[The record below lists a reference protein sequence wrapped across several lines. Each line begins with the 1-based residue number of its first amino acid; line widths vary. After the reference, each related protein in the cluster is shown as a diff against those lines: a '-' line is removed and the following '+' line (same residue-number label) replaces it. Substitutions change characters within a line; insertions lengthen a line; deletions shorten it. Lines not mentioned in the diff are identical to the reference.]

1 MAVAHRGGRAVSARI
16 ALIVLGLMLGGYG
29 AVLVWE
35 NPPVIIMRIVVWA
48 LVGVVL
54 HDLVFAPVCVALGFA
69 ARRLI
74 PGKWWPPIALAAF
87 CSVVLVFLAIPVYG
101 KPGLRPDNMTVLDR
115 NYPLGLWIS
124 LGVVWACVPL
134 YYLAAQL
141 RMRAG
146 RGNTAFHAPG
156 VEIDTRAVDHLRGQ
170 RSHSPHVNLGD
181 STQQLPVRQDEV
193 VEQKRPDDVEP
204 EPPAL

>member
-1 MAVAHRGGRAVSARI
+1 MTTVRVI
-16 ALIVLGLMLGGYG
+16 LIGVGLVLGGYG

-54 HDLVFAPVCVALGFA
+54 HDALFAPACVALGFA

-74 PGKWWPPIALAAF
+74 PGKWWPPVAVAAF

-101 KPGLRPDNMTVLDR
+101 KPGMRPDNMTVLDR

-124 LGVVWACVPL
+124 LVFVWL
-134 YYLAAQL
+134 SLLIYFLAVRL
-141 RMRAG
+141 
-146 RGNTAFHAPG
+146 
-156 VEIDTRAVDHLRGQ
+156 
-170 RSHSPHVNLGD
+170 
-181 STQQLPVRQDEV
+181 LPVRQDEV
-193 VEQKRPDDVEP
+193 VEQHRAEDIERQ
-204 EPPAL
+204 PPAV

>member
-1 MAVAHRGGRAVSARI
+1 MADAYRGGAVRI
-16 ALIVLGLMLGGYG
+16 ALIVVGLALGGYG

-69 ARRLI
+69 GRRLI
-74 PGKWWPPIALAAF
+74 PGRWWPPVAVAGF

-115 NYPLGLWIS
+115 NYPLGLWVS
-124 LGVVWACVPL
+124 LGIVWACVPL
-134 YYLAAQL
+134 YYLAARL
-141 RMRAG
+141 
-146 RGNTAFHAPG
+146 
-156 VEIDTRAVDHLRGQ
+156 
-170 RSHSPHVNLGD
+170 
-181 STQQLPVRQDEV
+181 LPVRQNEV
-193 VEQKRPDDVEP
+193 VEQQSTDHVERQ
-204 EPPAL
+204 PPAQ